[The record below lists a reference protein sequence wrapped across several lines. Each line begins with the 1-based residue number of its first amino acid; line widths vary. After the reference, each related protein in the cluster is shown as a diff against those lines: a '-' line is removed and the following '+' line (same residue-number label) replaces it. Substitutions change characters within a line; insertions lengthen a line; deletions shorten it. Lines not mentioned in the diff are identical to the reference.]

1 QVILANHFSDGGAA
15 QLHFD
20 MFRNLFPL
28 FGQYCKRPEN
38 FFKHVKE
45 ACIVLCLSVGS
56 AILLR
61 NILEEPEEEREVE
74 DIKHPTL
81 QSTLHELGVYCLA
94 PCDVLM
100 LLKLRVS
107 WPG

>member
-1 QVILANHFSDGGAA
+1 MCVSSAL
-15 QLHFD
+15 
-20 MFRNLFPL
+20 RFPVL
-28 FGQYCKRPEN
+28 SV
-38 FFKHVKE
+38 HSVKE
-45 ACIVLCLSVGS
+45 ACIILCLSVGS

-61 NILEEPEEEREVE
+61 NVLEEPEEEREAG
-74 DIKHPTL
+74 DAMHPTL

-107 WPG
+107 LPGQ

>member
-1 QVILANHFSDGGAA
+1 MCSARVRGTL
-15 QLHFD
+15 
-20 MFRNLFPL
+20 R
-28 FGQYCKRPEN
+28 
-38 FFKHVKE
+38 FFFFLPHCVCSIKE
-45 ACIVLCLSVGS
+45 ACIILCLSVGS

-61 NILEEPEEEREVE
+61 NVLEEPEEEREAG
-74 DIKHPTL
+74 DIMHPTL

-107 WPG
+107 WPSQ

>member
-1 QVILANHFSDGGAA
+1 MRTCERHTKVFIFLPHSV
-15 QLHFD
+15 
-20 MFRNLFPL
+20 RSI
-28 FGQYCKRPEN
+28 
-38 FFKHVKE
+38 KE
-45 ACIVLCLSVGS
+45 ACIILSLSVGS

-61 NILEEPEEEREVE
+61 NVLEEPEEEREAGG
-74 DIKHPTL
+74 IMHPTL

-107 WPG
+107 CPSQ

>member
-1 QVILANHFSDGGAA
+1 MHTCERHTKG
-15 QLHFD
+15 
-20 MFRNLFPL
+20 
-28 FGQYCKRPEN
+28 
-38 FFKHVKE
+38 FFFLPHSVCSIKE
-45 ACIVLCLSVGS
+45 ACIILCLSVGS

-61 NILEEPEEEREVE
+61 NVLEEPEEEREAG
-74 DIKHPTL
+74 DIMHPTL

-107 WPG
+107 WPSQ